1 MLRRLK
7 CCDLLLVWGEGVE
20 VEEAYQ
26 TGGVEEK
33 ILRGDMFG
41 AGPWVDYSGYV
52 QNETMGMNSV
62 GSFYDWGCYWREKM
76 DAVGV
81 GVVN

>member
-1 MLRRLK
+1 MLWRLK
-7 CCDLLLVWGEGVE
+7 CCGLLLVQGEGVE

-41 AGPWVDYSGYV
+41 AGPWVDYSDYV
-52 QNETMGMNSV
+52 
-62 GSFYDWGCYWREKM
+62 
-76 DAVGV
+76 
-81 GVVN
+81 

>member
-1 MLRRLK
+1 MLWRLK
-7 CCDLLLVWGEGVE
+7 CCGLLLVQGEGVE

-41 AGPWVDYSGYV
+41 ARPWIDYSDYV
-52 QNETMGMNSV
+52 
-62 GSFYDWGCYWREKM
+62 
-76 DAVGV
+76 
-81 GVVN
+81 